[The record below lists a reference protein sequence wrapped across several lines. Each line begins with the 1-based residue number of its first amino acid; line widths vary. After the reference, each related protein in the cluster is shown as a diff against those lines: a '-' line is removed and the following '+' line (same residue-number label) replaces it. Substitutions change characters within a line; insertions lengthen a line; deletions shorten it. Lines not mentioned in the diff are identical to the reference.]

1 MIRMMYPNLGIA
13 RSLQISS
20 GKFYG
25 VPKDMRYRPFVHFV
39 TSAIL
44 VAAQTEASAETD
56 LGLIN
61 ASDNNTDA
69 LGVSTTSYNR
79 LHIPTLF
86 SLVLKHLLTV
96 SYALPAQW
104 WDHGYGEPLN
114 AIISNKSHHS
124 LLTSLSSWSKTSFNH
139 YFLAH
144 YLSDQCLGQSGPSK
158 MLADLHDG
166 RGMQPEVGLKRWT
179 YEDDYLGTCIQ
190 TFDGGLHFRYFVQNI
205 SQITG
210 ESSAGGAIFLAVSEE
225 HDLTKNHDIVFDGY
239 NLGRDYLVGNLT
251 QQRIETKAS
260 VSNSSTGGLDSVTV
274 IDPSIEYQGTKVFE
288 GITYRTSVRYHA
300 GLARNTSGT
309 PISPHLGMSTTPPD
323 NVN

>member
-1 MIRMMYPNLGIA
+1 
-13 RSLQISS
+13 
-20 GKFYG
+20 
-25 VPKDMRYRPFVHFV
+25 MRYHPLVHLV

-44 VAAQTEASAETD
+44 VAAQNEASEEID

-61 ASDNNTDA
+61 ASDNTTDA
-69 LGVSTTSYNR
+69 LG
-79 LHIPTLF
+79 
-86 SLVLKHLLTV
+86 
-96 SYALPAQW
+96 W

-114 AIISNKSHHS
+114 AIISNKSHPS
-124 LLTSLSSWSKTSFNH
+124 LLTSLSSWSKPSFNH

-144 YLSDQCLGQSGPSK
+144 YLSDECLGQSGPNK

-190 TFDGGLHFRYFVQNI
+190 TFDGGLHFRYFVQNTSH
-205 SQITG
+205 SQVTR
-210 ESSAGGAIFLAVSEE
+210 ESATGGAIFLAVSEE

-260 VSNSSTGGLDSVTV
+260 GLNSSTGSLDRVTV

-288 GITYRTSVRYHA
+288 GITYKTSVRYHA
-300 GLARNTSGT
+300 GLARNTSDK
-309 PISPHLGMSTTPPD
+309 INHEAKVTTPGIPAVD
-323 NVN
+323 GWVAVITIDVDEGQTG